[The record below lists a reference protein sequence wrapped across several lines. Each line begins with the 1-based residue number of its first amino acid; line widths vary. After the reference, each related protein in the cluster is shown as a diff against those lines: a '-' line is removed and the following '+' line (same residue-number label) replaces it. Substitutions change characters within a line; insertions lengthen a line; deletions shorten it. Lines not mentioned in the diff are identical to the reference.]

1 MRAHMKRIMSL
12 IILFLLTS
20 NLSGCISP
28 ESVSDELSSN
38 SDDLSN
44 DELFTLETH
53 CIEFETPERCWLL
66 LVPNNVTQDITVP
79 LVIDLHG
86 MGDTNQ
92 MQFELSAFVE
102 LAVEENFIVAYPQGE
117 ELIWSIDVEEV
128 DNGLDDIGFL
138 LEMIASIKGMY
149 SIDESRIHMTGW
161 SMGCMMTQFFAVETQ
176 GILASAGCMSG
187 YLMTE
192 APSTY
197 SPPVPFME
205 VHGVLDPSLQYGDNS
220 VNFMYGFQSTK
231 GMNRGA
237 MQNLDYWRDIN
248 GCNGIMPEIIEIND
262 DFDIRGYTDCEDGT
276 EVRLMSLF
284 LAQHNP
290 YLNDHDVHDASGN
303 PTGTPSTRILWDFMS
318 QFQRAD
324 SALI

>member
-1 MRAHMKRIMSL
+1 M
-12 IILFLLTS
+12 
-20 NLSGCISP
+20 
-28 ESVSDELSSN
+28 
-38 SDDLSN
+38 
-44 DELFTLETH
+44 
-53 CIEFETPERCWLL
+53 L
-66 LVPNNVTQDITVP
+66 LVPNNLTQDIPVP

-92 MQFELSAFVE
+92 MQFELSAFAE
-102 LAVEENFIVAYPQGE
+102 IAVEENFIVAYPQGE

-138 LEMIASIKGMY
+138 LEIIASIKGMY

-197 SPPVPFME
+197 SIPIPFME
-205 VHGVLDPSLQYGDNS
+205 VHGVLDSSIQYADNS
-220 VNFMYGFQSTK
+220 ANFMIGFQSTR
-231 GMNRGA
+231 GINVGA
-237 MQNLDYWRDIN
+237 MQNLEYWADLN
-248 GCNGIMPEIIEIND
+248 GCIGVVPEIFELND
-262 DFDIRGYTDCEDGT
+262 DFDIRGYSECENGA

-290 YLNDHDVHDASGN
+290 YVNDHDIHDKPGN

-318 QFQRAD
+318 QFQKE
-324 SALI
+324 